1 MKKLFLLCF
10 LATFASAQQYYQAS
24 GQTAFFTLTAG
35 ATAGPGGS
43 AVRSVRPA
51 LSPVPHMLVAMQGG
65 LHISLAGNRGLAR
78 IVIYNLTGKRVQEA
92 DITGNAMVP
101 IRSDLGYGVYFARLE
116 ANGRPVQT
124 TRFWKAR

>member
-1 MKKLFLLCF
+1 MKKFLLLCF
-10 LATFASAQQYYQAS
+10 LATFAGAQQYYQAS
-24 GQTAFFTLTAG
+24 GQTTVFTLTAG

-43 AVRSVRPA
+43 AVRTVRPVVSLA
-51 LSPVPHMLVAMQGG
+51 PHMLVAMQGG

-78 IVIYNLTGKRVQEA
+78 ISIYNLAGKRVQKAE
-92 DITGNAMVP
+92 ITGNAMLP

-116 ANGRPVQT
+116 ANGRLVQT